1 MDIDIDKLFNRRIQ
15 LECNFE
21 LPDEKHWFKEGIW
34 KDDPFEQMKF
44 KLNQCKSL
52 LNDKDIKEWGN
63 HTSFTDLSGSI
74 SEQIVNNLEGSK
86 PELLTRAWIKLYEIL
101 SNFNLVNCENETV
114 KALFLCE
121 APGSFITCLNHFIKS
136 KNNNCTLDW
145 VANTLNPYYEGI
157 DDNAVCNDEFIKNE
171 NLLKNWFFASTNT
184 GDILDD
190 AFLNDL
196 TEHVKGKHEF
206 DLVTADGGLNC
217 IDVPE
222 FQEQFM
228 IPLILSEIII
238 ALNMLKPGGCF
249 VVKSFTIFECQ
260 TLCCLYLLCA
270 SFQQVHLFK
279 PISSKHGNSE
289 SYIICVDY
297 KPNYDLD
304 KFLSNLYGKRT
315 EILSEHS
322 MFEKKC
328 IKNFLND
335 FQVKINVF
343 VEAQMEV
350 IGRNLNSFRNKSEKY
365 KNQIIIM
372 KNYIACSFM
381 IRYNL
386 KTICLNDRLSNQSII
401 HLNLI
406 NLKRLNSLT
415 SVSCSY
421 NNRKNQDKNLITPE
435 WIEKLKIH
443 INDLLEN
450 VNCDHFFRWQLSS
463 FSSEPNMIINHIFG
477 KPYKTIKN
485 SRFCHDTL
493 LNICYHF
500 SIESFCTVNQIFQKQ
515 SSIDYSE
522 ILFKNL
528 FDQLDIQFYYITH
541 FGNNQSRNYIQ
552 HLLHKPTE
560 LQSEEITSKTMIL
573 IIDYYTPEL
582 SAFSSLTEIQTISD
596 SLIQLLNYVTTK
608 PLNLLIINVGFSLTR
623 LTCGILCLLTKLFLK
638 YVFVPSN
645 NGILCLFYQ
654 WKTSSILLEQFNQ
667 ISCQL
672 KSHNQDSKV
681 LLEVIST
688 PQLMLGNLVS
698 N

>member
-15 LECNFE
+15 LECNVE
-21 LPDEKHWFKEGIW
+21 LPSEEHWFKEDIW
-34 KDDPFEQMKF
+34 KDDEFEQMKF

-52 LNDKDIKEWGN
+52 LNDKDIQQWGN

-74 SEQIVNNLEGSK
+74 SEQIVNDLEGSK
-86 PELLTRAWIKLYEIL
+86 PELLTRAWMKLYEIL

-136 KNNNCTLDW
+136 KNHNCTLDW

-157 DDNAVCNDEFIKNE
+157 DENAVCNDEFIKNG

-196 TEHVKGKHEF
+196 IEHVKGKHEF
-206 DLVTADGGLNC
+206 DIVTADGGLNC

-228 IPLILSEIII
+228 IPLIVSEMII
-238 ALNMLKPGGCF
+238 ALNMLKPGGCL
-249 VVKSFTIFECQ
+249 VIKSFTIFECQ

-270 SFQQVHLFK
+270 SFQQVDLFK

-289 SYIICVDY
+289 LYIICVDY
-297 KPNYDLD
+297 KPNYHLD
-304 KFLSNLYGKRT
+304 KLLSNLYCKRT
-315 EILSEHS
+315 EILSELS
-322 MFEKKC
+322 IFEKKC

-335 FQVKINVF
+335 FQVKINLF

-350 IGRNLNSFRNKSEKY
+350 IRRNLNSFRNKSEKY
-365 KNQIIIM
+365 KNQIMIM
-372 KNYIACSFM
+372 KNYIACSFV
-381 IRYNL
+381 IRYHI
-386 KTICLNDRLSNQSII
+386 KTICLNDRLSNESSI
-401 HLNLI
+401 HMNLI
-406 NLKRLNSLT
+406 NLKKLNSLT
-415 SVSCSY
+415 SISCSY
-421 NNRKNQDKNLITPE
+421 NKRKNQDTHLITLE
-435 WIEKLKIH
+435 WTEKLKIH

-450 VNCDHFFRWQLSS
+450 IHCDHFFKWQFSNS
-463 FSSEPNMIINHIFG
+463 FEPNNIINHIFG
-477 KPYKTIKN
+477 KPYETIKN
-485 SRFCHDTL
+485 SRFCNDTL
-493 LNICYHF
+493 LKIFYYLN
-500 SIESFCTVNQIFQKQ
+500 SELFCTTNQSLKKQ
-515 SSIDYSE
+515 SSTDYSE
-522 ILFKNL
+522 ILFKQL
-528 FDQLDIQFYYITH
+528 FNQLDIEFYYITY
-541 FGNNQSRNYIQ
+541 FGNNHSRNYIEN
-552 HLLHKPTE
+552 LLHKPTA
-560 LQSEEITSKTMIL
+560 LQSEEITNPTFIL

-582 SAFSSLTEIQTISD
+582 STFSSLTEIQIISE
-596 SLIQLLNYVTTK
+596 SLIQLLNYVQTK
-608 PLNLLIINVGFSLTR
+608 SLDLLIINVGFSLTR
-623 LTCGILCLLTKLFLK
+623 LTCGILYLLTKLFLK

-654 WKTSSILLEQFNQ
+654 WKTSSFLLEEFNQ
-667 ISCQL
+667 ICCQF
-672 KSHNQDSKV
+672 KSYNEDSKV

-688 PQLMLGNLVS
+688 PQLMLGNTSS